1 MEPWA
6 PGEELEEAELREK
19 ELQDGNCGSL
29 KVGGGGSDLCI
40 LVLYLTLL
48 LNSLISLGVGY
59 FEVPVAKSNKVICK
73 H

>member
-6 PGEELEEAELREK
+6 PGEELEEAELRE

-29 KVGGGGSDLCI
+29 KVGGGSDLCI

>member
-1 MEPWA
+1 MGSRGRTGGGRAE
-6 PGEELEEAELREK
+6 GEGAAGWELWEFKGR
-19 ELQDGNCGSL
+19 
-29 KVGGGGSDLCI
+29 GGGSDLCI